1 VATGTEHILSDWQSR
16 GVHHEV
22 LGHRIFAVDVPAQ
35 DASSAKPPV
44 LVLHGFPTSG
54 IDWRL
59 VLERL
64 SADRRVVVPDLL
76 GYGFSAK
83 PDQPYSLFEQADIV
97 DALAR
102 QLGLTEVALVTHD
115 MGDSVGGEVL
125 ARSIDGA
132 LSFGVE
138 RRVVTNGSIYIE
150 MAHLTDG
157 QKLLSSLPDE
167 RLPEGVG
174 AGGDGLRVAL
184 SATFAPDH
192 GVAADEVGAMA
203 DAIVYDDGHRLLP
216 RLIRYLD
223 ERRAH
228 QDRWTGAIERH
239 PAPLHVVWGDL
250 DPIAVWPM
258 VERLHG
264 ARPDATVHR
273 LEGIGHY
280 PMVEAPDRFAGEVAA
295 ALA

>member
-1 VATGTEHILSDWQSR
+1 VATGTEHILDGWQSR
-16 GVHHEV
+16 GTHHNV
-22 LGHRIFAVDVPAQ
+22 LGHRMFVVDVPAQ
-35 DASSAKPPV
+35 DASSGKPPV

-59 VLERL
+59 VLDRL
-64 SADRRVVVPDLL
+64 SADRRVVIPDLL

-83 PDQPYSLFEQADIV
+83 PDQAYSLFEQADLV

-125 ARSIDGA
+125 ARSIDGS
-132 LSFGVE
+132 LSFGIE

-167 RLPEGVG
+167 RLPDGVG

-192 GVAADEVGAMA
+192 TVAADEVGAMA
-203 DAIVYDDGHRLLP
+203 DAIVHDDGHRLLP

-223 ERRAH
+223 ERRVH

-258 VERLHG
+258 VERLHT
-264 ARPDATVHR
+264 ARPDARVHR

-280 PMVEAPDRFAGEVAA
+280 PMVEAPDRFAAAIVAG
-295 ALA
+295 LA